1 VEAQI
6 ELAQQEVSA
15 EKSKTASAEKLR
27 IDRERKT
34 LELSRSSIQQKL
46 DACQNE
52 RYKEQ
57 LMQALADL
65 DSKLAGL
72 ESETT

>member
-1 VEAQI
+1 MEAQI
-6 ELAQQEVSA
+6 ELAQQEVSS

-27 IDRERKT
+27 IERERKT

-72 ESETT
+72 DLETT

>member
-1 VEAQI
+1 MEAQI
-6 ELAQQEVSA
+6 ELAQQDLSVEKPKNETPEKQRA
-15 EKSKTASAEKLR
+15 E
-27 IDRERKT
+27 RERKV

-46 DACQNE
+46 DACTNE

-72 ESETT
+72 DSET

>member
-1 VEAQI
+1 MEAQI

-72 ESETT
+72 DTETT

>member
-1 VEAQI
+1 MEAQI

-72 ESETT
+72 DSETT

>member
-1 VEAQI
+1 MEAQI

-27 IDRERKT
+27 IERERKT

-72 ESETT
+72 DSETT